1 MAVVEIHRHRFT
13 VEDFAHMGEA
23 GIFAADDRV
32 ELIDGEI
39 REMTPIGPP
48 MRRPWIGLPRCSS
61 VALLARRT

>member
-32 ELIDGEI
+32 ELIGN
-39 REMTPIGPP
+39 
-48 MRRPWIGLPRCSS
+48 CS
-61 VALLARRT
+61 